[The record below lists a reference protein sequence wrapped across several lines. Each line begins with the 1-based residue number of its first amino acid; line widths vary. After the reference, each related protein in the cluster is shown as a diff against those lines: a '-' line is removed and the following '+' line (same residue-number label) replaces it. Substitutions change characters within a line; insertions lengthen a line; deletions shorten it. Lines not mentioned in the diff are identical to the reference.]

1 MCVCVGKVIVRGAAP
16 LSLSIPNFSRSPS
29 SWPAPTA
36 VELIFGVFLASRLP
50 SVGHVNFRLILCE
63 NAN

>member
-36 VELIFGVFLASRLP
+36 VELIFGVFFGFASAFGR
-50 SVGHVNFRLILCE
+50 SC
-63 NAN
+63 